1 MLERDQNQEIGVS
14 KPLPEIVGEL
24 RVSLLDSYVHLLD
37 GQLPACG
44 AAYVAHAGESNTTE
58 HLVDVTCGDCRDLGE
73 ERAWERAEEAK
84 AGAMTDAEVDRYI
97 EDRRLR

>member
-1 MLERDQNQEIGVS
+1 
-14 KPLPEIVGEL
+14 
-24 RVSLLDSYVHLLD
+24 
-37 GQLPACG
+37 
-44 AAYVAHAGESNTTE
+44 
-58 HLVDVTCGDCRDLGE
+58 VTCGDCRDLGE